1 MECPLRASGDGTA
14 TAFRLAAVSVKRVVR
29 THRHI
34 KTGWY
39 SVWRVAH
46 LWMAAAWNGHAAD
59 DGASN
64 LWLCSS
70 GSLCVTFVVVRGLH
84 SRSFDSRLM
93 AGSCVAITARPPIRL
108 STFNKRTNRPGP
120 KPRPSARQRNMAR
133 ASRWARDWPP
143 IAGAANERVAQR
155 TLNPHRRW
163 MAANPHRRWMAAQVT
178 SDSRA

>member
-14 TAFRLAAVSVKRVVR
+14 TAVRLAAVSVKRVVR

-46 LWMAAAWNGHAAD
+46 LWLAAAWNGHAAD

-70 GSLCVTFVVVRGLH
+70 GSLCVTFVVPRHRELEGADE
-84 SRSFDSRLM
+84 R
-93 AGSCVAITARPPIRL
+93 AGKSITLYREE
-108 STFNKRTNRPGP
+108 
-120 KPRPSARQRNMAR
+120 
-133 ASRWARDWPP
+133 
-143 IAGAANERVAQR
+143 GAP
-155 TLNPHRRW
+155 L
-163 MAANPHRRWMAAQVT
+163 
-178 SDSRA
+178 